1 MRRSLTI
8 VFLLVVWA
16 CCQGCE
22 SVPSGCGSLSEKPVS
37 IRLSELGI
45 TLPKV
50 TTPVAAYVNVVE
62 SGNLI
67 FVSGQLPIRDGK
79 IIFTGKVGSNVE
91 LAQAQKAA
99 RLCAINALAAIEAQL
114 GSLEQVSRIVRLEV
128 FVNSDPGFTG
138 QSQVAN
144 GASLLLQQVFGD
156 AGKHARMAV
165 GVAELP
171 LNAVVEVAM
180 IVEKK

>member
-1 MRRSLTI
+1 MRNSSIILL
-8 VFLLVVWA
+8 FLVVGL

-22 SVPSGCGSLSEKPVS
+22 SVPSGCGSSSEKPINV
-37 IRLSELGI
+37 RLSELGI
-45 TLPKV
+45 TLPEV
-50 TTPVAAYVNVVE
+50 ATPVAAYVNVVE

-67 FVSGQLPIRDGK
+67 FVSGQLPKRDGK
-79 IIFTGKVGSNVE
+79 VIFTGKVGRDIE
-91 LAQAQKAA
+91 LAEAQKAA
-99 RLCAINALAAIEAQL
+99 QLCAINALAAIEAQL
-114 GSLEQVSRIVRLEV
+114 GSLEQVNRIVRVEV
-128 FVNSDPGFTG
+128 FVNSSTGFTG

-156 AGKHARMAV
+156 AGRHARMAV

-171 LNAVVEVAM
+171 LNATVEVAM